1 MNIAESEVPCK
12 IAAKMCGFN
21 EATKKIMYM
30 FTDSY
35 TDLSF
40 VWISQSYYWVN

>member
-35 TDLSF
+35 HNL